1 MTRVSFR
8 YILVGVPL
16 LCVYLTACYLNIHN
30 RGLGARIRKV
40 VEDHDLVEPLELP
53 RHPLLKPN
61 LTEIDPPVVDNFP
74 LAQAA
79 ASARELPPIPSWN
92 APPRPHVPEKTP
104 LFIGFT
110 RNWRILQQAVV
121 AYITAGWPP
130 EDIYVIENTGTMDA
144 NEHGKLSLQNPFFLN
159 HTRLQMLGVNI
170 LTTPTLLTFSQL
182 QNFFLYVSL
191 KEHWPQYYWSHMD
204 VGVASFEDEEP
215 FDSLYMRA
223 VYALRNTTVPDYGRW
238 AQVLFSYD
246 RLALVNTAAYTEVGA
261 WDTQI
266 PYYLTDCDMHER
278 LAMAGFRVDEK
289 KIGQINDVGT
299 SISDLLSLY
308 RKQVGPLASFVDP
321 NPPEAYDIDKKGS
334 KTKRGK
340 STDSIWP
347 EYTRGD
353 ESYRAI
359 VRTFEGMDHSK
370 YRSPKGRNIWQ
381 HRQTGGQGEPYYRDP
396 VGFETALWMTIDHG
410 RLIYAEKWGHR
421 DCNLRE
427 VGLRPEHAW
436 MVEKDW
442 EYREKHPEY
451 VDPKK

>member
-1 MTRVSFR
+1 MARVSFR
-8 YILVGVPL
+8 YMLVGVPF

-30 RGLGARIRKV
+30 HDLGARIRKA

-61 LTEIDPPVVDNFP
+61 LTETDPPVVDNFP

-79 ASARELPPIPSWN
+79 ASARELPPVPSWN

-104 LFIGFT
+104 LLIGFT

-159 HTRLQMLGVNI
+159 HTRLHMLGSTGLNTSGRI
-170 LTTPTLLTFSQL
+170 WT
-182 QNFFLYVSL
+182 
-191 KEHWPQYYWSHMD
+191 
-204 VGVASFEDEEP
+204 GVASFEEEEP
-215 FDSLYMRA
+215 FASLYMKA
-223 VYALRNTTVPDYGRW
+223 VYTLRGTTVPDYGRW

-278 LAMAGFRVDEK
+278 LEHWPQYFWSHMDFIALRGTTVPDYGRWAQVLFSYDRLALVNTAAYTEVGAWDTQIPYYLTDCDMHERLGMAGYKVEEK
-289 KIGQINDVGT
+289 KIGHISDVGT
-299 SISDLLSLY
+299 SVSDLLSLY
-308 RKQVGPLASFVDP
+308 RQQVGPEASFVDP
-321 NPPEAYDIDKKGS
+321 NPPEAYDMDKKGP

-340 STDSIWP
+340 SADSTWP
-347 EYTRGD
+347 EYTGGTHHTKLSCALLMRWTIRSIAHPREGIFGSIARLEARG
-353 ESYRAI
+353 SHITAI
-359 VRTFEGMDHSK
+359 RL
-370 YRSPKGRNIWQ
+370 
-381 HRQTGGQGEPYYRDP
+381 
-396 VGFETALWMTIDHG
+396 ALKQRFD
-410 RLIYAEKWGHR
+410 
-421 DCNLRE
+421 DN
-427 VGLRPEHAW
+427 
-436 MVEKDW
+436 
-442 EYREKHPEY
+442 
-451 VDPKK
+451 